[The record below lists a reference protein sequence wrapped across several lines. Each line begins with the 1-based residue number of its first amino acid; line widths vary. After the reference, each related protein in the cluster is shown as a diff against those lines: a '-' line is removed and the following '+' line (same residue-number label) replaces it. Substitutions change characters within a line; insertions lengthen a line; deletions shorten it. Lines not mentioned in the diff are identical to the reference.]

1 MVVVRGGQRPNV
13 KMIDVSIEAIL
24 FDLGRVIVD
33 FDMNPTIETL
43 TGNSPLERRRFEEIL
58 WDTGWIRRYER
69 GEVSTRDFYDFLR
82 RDAGLE
88 MAYEDF
94 YPCWAEVFQ
103 PELIVSEDL
112 LAALSRRYPMGL
124 VSNTNEA
131 HAEHIRVHYGVFEH
145 FDHHILSYQVGSLK
159 PDRKIFECAIEAMGK
174 EPERL
179 LFIDDREENVSA
191 GSQLGMRTH
200 RFESLAGLGR
210 ALQDVGIDVGDLI
223 HLDTDID

>member
-1 MVVVRGGQRPNV
+1 MVVVRGSQRANV
-13 KMIDVSIEAIL
+13 KMIAVSIEAIL

-43 TGNSPLERRRFEEIL
+43 TGHSPLERQKFEEIL

-69 GEVSTRDFYDFLR
+69 GEVSTRDFYHFLR

-88 MAYEDF
+88 MEYQEF
-94 YPCWAEVFQ
+94 YRCWAEVFE

-112 LAALSRRYPMGL
+112 LAELGRRYPMGL
-124 VSNTNEA
+124 ISNTNEA
-131 HAEHIRVHYGVFEH
+131 HAEYIRVHYGVFQH

-174 EPERL
+174 VPERL

-210 ALQDVGIDVGDLI
+210 AFQEVGIDVGDLV
-223 HLDTDID
+223 HLDTHID